1 MLKISFK
8 PRRMGLVLTYSE
20 SSGTGSLEDG
30 TWRWMILM
38 GFFALEQVGTTPGHV
53 LSNYCPVPDDSKSVK
68 TSPVLLGP
76 WRTGHGGG

>member
-30 TWRWMILM
+30 TRRWMILM
-38 GFFALEQVGTTPGHV
+38 GVFYLEQVGTKPENI
-53 LSNYCPVPDDSKSVK
+53 LSNYCQVPDDSKYVK